1 MSHRREDFAAAV
13 ASSRLDVLAAG
24 VPEAAGDPGRGR
36 CEQMQIE
43 QTWAMALPL
52 GAKHV
57 CTMHEFLQNK
67 AKLMNKH
74 E

>member
-24 VPEAAGDPGRGR
+24 VPEAAGAPGRGR

-52 GAKHV
+52 GAKH
-57 CTMHEFLQNK
+57 EFLQNK
-67 AKLMNKH
+67 ANLMNKH